1 MSKLCF
7 YKKNALGK
15 PNHGNLKREVSN
27 IQYNRKVIL
36 LLVFLAISILPN
48 MAQVRD
54 VRENVS
60 KDRSSSRSSSWGN
73 AKPSSSRSSYQS
85 DDDNL
90 VWFEMMA
97 FLFRGVGELAYVVAD
112 AQRNTVYQRLYRP
125 ELVSLQATTK
135 AGIDF
140 RSNAYMINP
149 GIRGNRGLF
158 ATEFNWLYVNDIT
171 GGMSIIDW
179 QVLIIR
185 IPIRSIKFDYGIG
198 FSYFTDPEYTYF
210 DQSFGFEKTF
220 TGGNINLQ
228 GQYKWSNKSN
238 FGPRYREVF
247 SIEGDFYL
255 TNLGRFRL
263 SPFLGYN
270 YQNYFNSTSF
280 NFITLGVKFRLQ

>member
-1 MSKLCF
+1 MSKLSLYPSPVPNLNAQKDLNCRAT
-7 YKKNALGK
+7 KMKNSRNVLF
-15 PNHGNLKREVSN
+15 
-27 IQYNRKVIL
+27 L
-36 LLVFLAISILPN
+36 LLFYLIVMPCS
-48 MAQVRD
+48 AQVRD

-60 KDRSSSRSSSWGN
+60 KDRSSARRSSSG
-73 AKPSSSRSSYQS
+73 STSSTSSRSNYQS

-90 VWFEMMA
+90 FWFEMIGFM
-97 FLFRGVGELAYVVAD
+97 FRGIGQLAYVIDD
-112 AQRNTVYQRLYRP
+112 AQRNTVHQRLYHP
-125 ELVSLQATTK
+125 ELVSLQTTTK

-158 ATEFNWLYVNDIT
+158 ATDFNWLYVNDIT
-171 GGMSIIDW
+171 GGMAIIDW

-185 IPIRSIKFDYGIG
+185 IPIRTFKFDYGIG
-198 FSYFTDPEYTYF
+198 FSHFTDPEYTYF
-210 DQSFGFEKTF
+210 DQSLGFEKTF

-280 NFITLGVKFRLQ
+280 NFITLGVKFILQ